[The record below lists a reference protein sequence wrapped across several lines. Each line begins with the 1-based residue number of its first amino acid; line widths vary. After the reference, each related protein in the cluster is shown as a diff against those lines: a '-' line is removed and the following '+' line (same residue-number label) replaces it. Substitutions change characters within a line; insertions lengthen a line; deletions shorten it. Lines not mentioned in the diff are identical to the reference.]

1 MTRQYKT
8 QRSRY
13 SFDSMNVG
21 DKETFELDS
30 HADVFRI
37 RSAAHMVA
45 GKRGWKFETSADKS
59 FELIVTRIK

>member
-8 QRSRY
+8 QRNRY
-13 SFDSMNVG
+13 PFDSMNVG

-45 GKRGWKFETSADKS
+45 GKRGWKFVTATDK
-59 FELIVTRIK
+59 ELKLIVARVK